1 MSTLLL
7 RLAAPLQAW
16 GTESRF
22 NTRQT
27 GTAPS
32 KSAVIGLLAAAL
44 GRKRDADLR
53 DLRALRFG
61 VRTDQPGTLLR
72 DYHMVHYLK
81 KSKETADVTYRYYLS
96 DAVFLVGLEGDDL
109 CFLNALEEALKSPAY
124 PLFLGRR
131 SCPPTLP
138 LALGIRELPLEAA
151 LRAESWQA
159 SENYRHCWLN
169 RHLGESPS
177 LPLMTDADGTG
188 YGSTVVQDDPLS
200 FDQRNRQHSFR
211 AVEGKTPVTLKLEE
225 KVTVPTEHDAF
236 AEVEGS

>member
-27 GTAPS
+27 GTVPS

-44 GRKRDADLR
+44 GRKRDVDLT

-72 DYHMVHYLK
+72 DFHTVHYRK
-81 KSKETADVTYRYYLS
+81 KPTDPPDVTYRYYLS
-96 DAVFLVGLEGDDL
+96 DAVFLVGLESEDL
-109 CFLNALEEALKSPAY
+109 SFLNALEEAIKAPAY

-138 LALGIRELPLEAA
+138 LVLGVRELPLEAA
-151 LRAESWQA
+151 LRAEPWQA
-159 SENYRHCWLN
+159 SDNYRQRWLS
-169 RHLGESPS
+169 RHPGQSPS
-177 LPLMTDADGTG
+177 LPLLTDADGTG
-188 YGSTVVQDDPLS
+188 YGSTVIQDDPLS
-200 FDQRNRQHSFR
+200 FDQRNRQHGFR
-211 AVEGKTPVTLKLEE
+211 TVEGKMPVTPNLEAN
-225 KVTVPTEHDAF
+225 VTVPTEHDAF